1 MYTVVKIWVRLTL
14 LLFCRSITWSDKSR
28 TRHSGPLILAC
39 NHPNSFLDAIIVG
52 SRFREPVHFLAR
64 GDAFRRPF
72 ARKLLSAL
80 KLIPIYRLSEGRE
93 YLALNDTTF
102 QRCQEVLQRKGIL
115 LIFSEGLCEH
125 QWTLRPLKKGT
136 ARIAFN
142 AWQSGF
148 PASFVEVWPVSL
160 SYNSFIRF
168 GKRMIVRFSEP
179 ITAEQIDTSLQEGE
193 KVNQFNHLLAH
204 RLKEGMTAPG
214 HPLLSPRPAPT
225 MMAVLVLTLFS
236 LPAFAGWL
244 LHIGYYSLIRKFTAK
259 KTKGTVFYDSV
270 LFGLLLL
277 TYPLYWLTINMIGL
291 EILQRIGG
299 VGTAGI
305 LALLL
310 LPLWA
315 KAYLVWKD
323 YLIRL
328 KPATISY

>member
-1 MYTVVKIWVRLTL
+1 MYTVVKIWVRLAL
-14 LLFCRSITWSDKSR
+14 LLFCRKIIWSDKRR
-28 TRHSGPLILAC
+28 TRCGGPLILAC

-52 SRFREPVHFLAR
+52 SRFKEPVHFLAR

-72 ARKLLSAL
+72 ARKLLTAL

-102 QRCQEVLQRKGIL
+102 QRCQEVLQQNGIL

-148 PASFVEVWPVSL
+148 PASSTEVWPVSL
-160 SYNSFIRF
+160 SYNSFTRF
-168 GKRMIVRFSEP
+168 GKRLVVRFAEA
-179 ITAEQIDTSLQEGE
+179 ITTDQVSDTLPEGE
-193 KVNQFNHLLAH
+193 KVNQFNQLLGTG
-204 RLKEGMTAPG
+204 LKQGMTTPDD
-214 HPLLSPRPAPT
+214 PLLLPRPAPKT
-225 MMAVLVLTLFS
+225 AVFLVFIFLL
-236 LPAFAGWL
+236 LPAFTGWL
-244 LHIGYYSLIRKFTAK
+244 LHIGYYRFIQNITSK

-277 TYPLYWLTINMIGL
+277 TYPLYWIILNVIGWAVL
-291 EILQRIGG
+291 SRYGSM
-299 VGTAGI
+299 GTMGI
-305 LALLL
+305 FTLLL

-315 KAYLVWKD
+315 RIYVVWKD
-323 YLIRL
+323 YLLRL
-328 KPATISY
+328 K

>member
-1 MYTVVKIWVRLTL
+1 MYTVAKIWIRLAL
-14 LLFCRSITWSDKSR
+14 LLFCRGITWSDKRR
-28 TRHSGPLILAC
+28 TRRSGPLILAC

-72 ARKLLSAL
+72 ARKLLTAL

-102 QRCQEVLQRKGIL
+102 QRCQEALRQKGIL

-142 AWQSGF
+142 AWQSGP
-148 PASFVEVWPVSL
+148 PASSVEVWPVSL
-160 SYNSFIRF
+160 SYDSFTRF
-168 GKRMIVRFSEP
+168 GKRLAINFGEP
-179 ITAEQIDTSLQEGE
+179 ITANQINIREHEGE
-193 KVNQFNHLLAH
+193 RTNQFNHLLSH
-204 RLKEGMTAPG
+204 RLKQGIKPPG
-214 HPLLSPRPAPT
+214 DPLLSPRSPSKITAVPVLILLSVPA
-225 MMAVLVLTLFS
+225 L
-236 LPAFAGWL
+236 AGWL
-244 LHIGYYSLIRKFTAK
+244 LHVVYYRFIRNFTHK

-270 LFGLLLL
+270 IFGLLLL
-277 TYPLYWLTINMIGL
+277 TYPLYWLVITCIGL
-291 EILQRIGG
+291 AVLYPFGISGA
-299 VGTAGI
+299 AGI

-310 LPLWA
+310 LPLWG
-315 KAYLVWKD
+315 KAFIVWKD

-328 KPATISY
+328 KQPISY